1 MNWIFNKLNDQDFM
15 QKINVASS
23 FAVELYRTM
32 VSSFLILFVPQ
43 NCNGHICSLSEN
55 MTLENPLY
63 TAGLVSNF
71 LTMSSCLLM
80 YYIEIKRENR
90 LITYLEVNKNKPTDN
105 DSVGIVLNSIS
116 IERKN
121 NILYLDKYYQRIG
134 YTTMVCFTL
143 NSILSGIIVYEYYL
157 DNQTTTTLITNLL
170 FMVMKLAD
178 VYSTVHTE
186 QNIFYSA
193 YLKSKVQFND
203 IDPNKVIELKEQ
215 KEEQKEEEQKEDE
228 LKEDELKEEQKEDE
242 FREIV
247 CENNIV

>member
-15 QKINVASS
+15 QKINVATS

-43 NCNGHICSLSEN
+43 NCDGHICSLSEN

-71 LTMSSCLLM
+71 FTMSSCLLM

-157 DNQTTTTLITNLL
+157 DNQTTTTFITNLL

-203 IDPNKVIELKEQ
+203 IDPNKVIELKEEQ
-215 KEEQKEEEQKEDE
+215 KVEEQKVEEQKVEEQKVEEQKEEES
-228 LKEDELKEEQKEDE
+228 
-242 FREIV
+242 REIE

>member
-1 MNWIFNKLNDQDFM
+1 
-15 QKINVASS
+15 
-23 FAVELYRTM
+23 
-32 VSSFLILFVPQ
+32 
-43 NCNGHICSLSEN
+43 
-55 MTLENPLY
+55 
-63 TAGLVSNF
+63 
-71 LTMSSCLLM
+71 
-80 YYIEIKRENR
+80 
-90 LITYLEVNKNKPTDN
+90 
-105 DSVGIVLNSIS
+105 
-116 IERKN
+116 
-121 NILYLDKYYQRIG
+121 
-134 YTTMVCFTL
+134 
-143 NSILSGIIVYEYYL
+143 
-157 DNQTTTTLITNLL
+157 
-170 FMVMKLAD
+170 MVMKLAD